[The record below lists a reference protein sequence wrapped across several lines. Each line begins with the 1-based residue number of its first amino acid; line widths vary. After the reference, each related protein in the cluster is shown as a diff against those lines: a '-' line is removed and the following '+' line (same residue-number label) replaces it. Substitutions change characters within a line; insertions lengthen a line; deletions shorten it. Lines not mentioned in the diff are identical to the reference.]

1 MTWEILLRS
10 MPFCQKK
17 ILIYQHVRCARKI
30 ALRGLKLGIKVAH
43 KVNQGKMADQTK
55 FIFSPGKYGG
65 IHMSKKI
72 RVILRN
78 GLELT
83 YEDARVVEGKKTW
96 IYQVNESEYPEEL
109 LALIDPRH
117 IKALYA
123 ED

>member
-1 MTWEILLRS
+1 
-10 MPFCQKK
+10 
-17 ILIYQHVRCARKI
+17 
-30 ALRGLKLGIKVAH
+30 
-43 KVNQGKMADQTK
+43 MATQRK
-55 FIFSPGKYGG
+55 FIFFQGKYGG
-65 IHMSKKI
+65 THMGKKI

-109 LALIDPRH
+109 LALIDPHH
-117 IKALYA
+117 IEALYA

>member
-1 MTWEILLRS
+1 M
-10 MPFCQKK
+10 
-17 ILIYQHVRCARKI
+17 
-30 ALRGLKLGIKVAH
+30 
-43 KVNQGKMADQTK
+43 
-55 FIFSPGKYGG
+55 FSQSKQGG
-65 IHMSKKI
+65 IYMGKKI

-96 IYQVNESEYPEEL
+96 IYQVNETEYPEEL

-117 IKALYA
+117 IEALYA